1 VTIAMTAT
9 IPASHRDILDTKALA
24 HLATIM
30 PDGTPQV
37 TPVWFSMGEKYLLVN
52 TAEGRTKDLNM
63 QARPNVAI
71 VIQDPI
77 DPYRYVQIRG
87 KIAERTTEGAEAHIH
102 ALSQKYRGKAWIIP
116 PGEKRLLYKIS
127 LDNISGR

>member
-1 VTIAMTAT
+1 MKAV
-9 IPASHRDILDTKALA
+9 PEGYRDLLKDETKAYLY
-24 HLATIM
+24 LATIM

-37 TPVWFSMGEKYLLVN
+37 TPVWFSMGEKYLLIN

-63 QARPNVAI
+63 QARPDVAL

-87 KIAERTTEGAEAHIH
+87 RVAERTTEGADAHIH
-102 ALSQKYRGKAWIIP
+102 TLSQKYRGKDWIIP
-116 PGEKRLLYKIS
+116 PGEERLLYKIS
-127 LDNISGR
+127 LDKVSAR

>member
-1 VTIAMTAT
+1 MKAV
-9 IPASHRDILDTKALA
+9 PEGYRDLLKDETKAYLY
-24 HLATIM
+24 LATIM

-37 TPVWFSMGEKYLLVN
+37 TPVWFSMGEKYLLIN

-63 QARPNVAI
+63 QARPDVAL

-87 KIAERTTEGAEAHIH
+87 KIAERTTEGADAHIH
-102 ALSQKYRGKAWIIP
+102 ALSQKYRGKDWIIP

-127 LDNISGR
+127 LDKVSAR

>member
-1 VTIAMTAT
+1 MN
-9 IPASHRDILDTKALA
+9 IPESYQDLFKDEAKAYLY
-24 HLATIM
+24 LATIM

-37 TPVWFSMGEKYLLVN
+37 TPVWFSMDEKYLLIN

-63 QARPNVAI
+63 QARPNVAL

-87 KIAERTTEGAEAHIH
+87 QVAERTTEGADAHIH

-116 PGEKRLLYKIS
+116 PGEKRLLFKIS
-127 LDNISGR
+127 IDKLSGR

>member
-1 VTIAMTAT
+1 MN
-9 IPASHRDILDTKALA
+9 IPESYQDLFKDEAKAYLY
-24 HLATIM
+24 LATIM

-37 TPVWFSMGEKYLLVN
+37 TPIWFSMGEEYLLIN

-63 QARPNVAI
+63 QARPDVAL

-87 KIAERTTEGAEAHIH
+87 KVAERTSEGAIAHIH
-102 ALSQKYRGKAWIIP
+102 ALSHKYRGKDWIVP
-116 PGEKRLLYKIS
+116 PDEKRLLFKIS
-127 LDNISGR
+127 LDNVSAR

>member
-1 VTIAMTAT
+1 MKAV
-9 IPASHRDILDTKALA
+9 PEGYRDLLKDETKAYLY
-24 HLATIM
+24 LATTM

-37 TPVWFSMGEKYLLVN
+37 TPVWFSMGEKYLLIN

-63 QARPNVAI
+63 QARPDVAL

-87 KIAERTTEGAEAHIH
+87 KIAERTTEGADAHIH
-102 ALSQKYRGKAWIIP
+102 ALSQKYRGKDWIIP

-127 LDNISGR
+127 LDKVSAR

>member
-1 VTIAMTAT
+1 MKT
-9 IPASHRDILDTKALA
+9 IPEGYRDLFKDESRAYLY
-24 HLATIM
+24 LATIM

-37 TPVWFSMGEKYLLVN
+37 TPVWFSMGEKYLLIN

-63 QARPNVAI
+63 QARPDVAL

-87 KIAERTTEGAEAHIH
+87 KVAERTTVGADAHIH
-102 ALSQKYRGKAWIIP
+102 ALSQKYRGKDWIIP

-127 LDNISGR
+127 LDNVSAR